1 MTASGDRI
9 LAAVFSCN
17 FLASHEFFIHR
28 ERLRQKKKKDFM
40 VSLC

>member
-28 ERLRQKKKKDFM
+28 ERLRQKKKDFM